1 MRYLVLFFII
11 IPFAEIFLL
20 ITVSHEIGPIMT
32 ISLVLLTAGVGLLF
46 LRKQGLEVLFRA
58 RNKINV
64 GDIPAKEMIEAII
77 IAFSGVLLVMPGFAT
92 DLLGFFGLVPIFRAY
107 FLSGLASK
115 FFVKNYS
122 QNFSQSNFENSTDN
136 KPNKNRATIDAE
148 YWSDDQ
154 GK

>member
-1 MRYLVLFFII
+1 MRYFVLFFII
-11 IPFAEIFLL
+11 IPFVEISLL
-20 ITVSHEIGPIMT
+20 VTVSHEIGPLTT

-58 RNKINV
+58 RNKINI

-77 IAFSGVLLVMPGFAT
+77 IAFSGVLLVVPGFAT

-122 QNFSQSNFENSTDN
+122 KNFPQSNFEHSTNN
-136 KPNKNRATIDAE
+136 KPNKNRTTIDAE

-154 GK
+154 DK